1 MADRVMTDRLR
12 AEALGMGMDLVG
24 FGPVSRWK
32 DAPFLLSPPAIL
44 PTSKTVI
51 VCGIHITDTW
61 TEMGGEPEPQE
72 RSAGGWM
79 DQNSLMD
86 RVAYRLVRMLEA
98 YGHHGIAVA
107 SSNIWRY
114 RQFEGIP
121 SLFAPDLSH
130 IWASVAAGLS
140 EIGWHGIAIN
150 PEFGARTRYIS
161 VVTDAE
167 LTPTPMYDGPKL
179 CDMCGACIK
188 HCPTAALRKE
198 LQTPREVKIE
208 GKTFRYANKNIWRCA
223 WAEHFNLDL
232 DSENLKQMD
241 TVGEAEI
248 LGEIA
253 AKGTRGHERGVCQKV
268 CVPPHL
274 RTDEPSFGR
283 PGKPIAQKR
292 INRRYPDNMPTLRKL
307 RDDLSAAAIR
317 MGADLVR
324 VGPLTADLET
334 VPGYSLQKELP
345 GARTVIGLVW
355 RVPEGTW
362 DNTPMHMAAAMTYH
376 HVLLRLARLVEDCG
390 YHAASYDTWND
401 ANGLGGSLAEMLG
414 LGRQSRGNPHLVASP
429 DFGDNVW
436 LGAVVTD
443 APLDPTPPAEAAAP
457 AAPRRLDPVRLR
469 RRLEQAADSLRVA
482 RFGVAPASRFDRA
495 VGELAATVDLKAI
508 GESVEDVGKTYH
520 GVFEP
525 KIVRKT
531 VTVKTPADH
540 LPGAK
545 SVIVL
550 GLDFPEAIVANAGRP
565 EGQQI
570 GPYAFWQYQTRLEL
584 VFAAFELARIL
595 AEQGHRAVVSE
606 DMLGIQSLVASH
618 RGMLPDARCNAIEAV
633 AAGFGRIG
641 HHGALLS
648 PDHGSRMR
656 QIVIVTDAELPA
668 DAIRLGDDPCAACSV
683 CAKVCP
689 MTALGKEGFAIHLDD
704 TVVPVP
710 GVNRGRC
717 DWSKRYALCAE
728 EGPAMIGNKTDVP
741 KPVGDVT
748 IEQLAEAVLHR
759 DPVMK
764 RRPCILEACLQACP
778 FGRTLQAANGG
789 RV

>member
-1 MADRVMTDRLR
+1 MADRVMTDKLR

-32 DAPFLLSPPAIL
+32 NAPFLLSPQAIL
-44 PTSKTVI
+44 PESKTVI

-61 TEMGGEPEPQE
+61 TEMGGEPEPQD

-86 RVAYRLVRMLEA
+86 RVAYRLVRLLDA
-98 YGHHGIAVA
+98 YGYKGIAIA

-130 IWASVAAGLS
+130 ILASAAAGLS

-161 VVTDAE
+161 VVTDAQ

-179 CDMCGACIK
+179 CDMCMACVK

-198 LQTPREVKIE
+198 LLPPHEVAIE
-208 GKTFRYANKNIWRCA
+208 DKTFRYAHKNIWRCA

-232 DSENLKQMD
+232 NSENLKRMD
-241 TVGEAEI
+241 KVGEAEI

-307 RDDLSAAAIR
+307 RDDLSAAAIH

-334 VPGYSLQKELP
+334 TPGYTLGRELP
-345 GARTVIGLVW
+345 GARTVIALVW
-355 RVPEGTW
+355 RTPEGAW
-362 DNTPMHMAAAMTYH
+362 DNTPMHLAAAMNYH
-376 HVLLRLARLVEDCG
+376 HVLLRLARLVEECG
-390 YHAASYDTWND
+390 YHAASYGAWHERK
-401 ANGLGGSLAEMLG
+401 GLAGEIAAMLDLGQASARHPQLVESPEFGGE
-414 LGRQSRGNPHLVASP
+414 
-429 DFGDNVW
+429 VW

-457 AAPRRLDPVRLR
+457 ARPRRLDAVRLR
-469 RRLEQAADSLRVA
+469 RRLESLADDAHVT
-482 RFGVAPASRFDRA
+482 RFGIAPAARFDRA
-495 VGELAATVDLKAI
+495 VGELTAAVDLTAL
-508 GESVEDVGKTYH
+508 GERVDDVGVTYH

-525 KIVRKT
+525 RIVRKT
-531 VTVKTPADH
+531 AKVMRPADH
-540 LPGAK
+540 LPGAR

-550 GLDFPEAIVANAGRP
+550 GMAFPEAIVAHAGKA
-565 EGQQI
+565 ESQQI
-570 GPYAFWQYQTRLEL
+570 GPYAFWQYQTRN
-584 VFAAFELARIL
+584 ELAL
-595 AEQGHRAVVSE
+595 AALQVVKLLNEQGCRATVTE

-633 AAGFGRIG
+633 AAGFGRLG
-641 HHGALLS
+641 RHGALLS

-656 QIVIVTDAELPA
+656 QIVIVTDADLPA
-668 DAIRLGDDPCAACSV
+668 DAIRLGDDPCAACSI
-683 CAKVCP
+683 CSKVCP
-689 MTALGKEGFAIHLDD
+689 MTALGTEGFAIHLDD

-741 KPVGDVT
+741 KPAGDVT
-748 IEQLAEAVLHR
+748 IEQVAEAVLHR

-778 FGRTLQAANGG
+778 A
-789 RV
+789 

>member
-24 FGPVSRWK
+24 FGPVTRWK
-32 DAPFLLSPPAIL
+32 NAPYLLSPQAIL
-44 PTSKTVI
+44 PGSKTVI

-61 TEMGGEPEPQE
+61 TEMGGEPEPQD

-86 RVAYRLVRMLEA
+86 RVAYRLVRLLDT
-98 YGHHGIAVA
+98 YGYKGIAVA

-114 RQFEGIP
+114 RTFEGIP

-130 IWASVAAGLS
+130 ILASAAAGLS

-179 CDMCGACIK
+179 CDMCMSCVK

-198 LQTPREVKIE
+198 LLPPHEVKIE
-208 GKTFRYANKNIWRCA
+208 DKTFRYANKNIWRCA

-232 DSENLKQMD
+232 NSENLKKME

-253 AKGTRGHERGVCQKV
+253 AMGTRGHERGVCQKV

-283 PGKPIAQKR
+283 PGKSIAQNR
-292 INRRYPDNMPTLRKL
+292 INRRYPDTMPTLRKL

-324 VGPLTADLET
+324 VGPLVHDLET
-334 VPGYSLQKELP
+334 APGYTVQKELP
-345 GARTVIGLVW
+345 GARTVIGVVW
-355 RVPEGTW
+355 RAPEGTL
-362 DNTPMHMAAAMTYH
+362 TSLPMGLAAGMNYH

-390 YHAASYDTWND
+390 YHAASYSAWSERG
-401 ANGLGGSLAEMLG
+401 GLAGAFAEMLD
-414 LGRQSRGNPHLVASP
+414 LGRASAKTPRLVASP
-429 DFGDNVW
+429 EFGGDVW

-443 APLDPTPPAEAAAP
+443 APLDPTPPAAAGAP
-457 AAPRRLDPVRLR
+457 ARPRRLDPVRLR
-469 RRLEQAADSLRVA
+469 RRLEALADESHVT
-482 RFGVAPASRFDRA
+482 RFGVAPAARFDRA
-495 VGELAATVDLKAI
+495 VGELAAAVDLKAL
-508 GESVEDVGKTYH
+508 GERVDDAGVTYH

-525 KIVRKT
+525 KIVRET
-531 VTVKTPADH
+531 ARVRAPADH
-540 LPGAK
+540 LSGAK

-550 GLDFPEAIVANAGRP
+550 GLDFPEAIVAHAGKP
-565 EGQQI
+565 ENQQI
-570 GPYAFWQYQTRLEL
+570 GPYAFWQYQTRHEL
-584 VFAAFELARIL
+584 ALAAFELVKVL

-606 DMLGIQSLVASH
+606 DMLGIQSQVASH

-633 AAGFGRIG
+633 AAGFGRLG
-641 HHGALLS
+641 RHGALLS
-648 PDHGSRMR
+648 PESGSRMR

-668 DAIRLGDDPCAACSV
+668 DAIRLGDDPCATCAV
-683 CAKVCP
+683 CAETCP
-689 MTALGKEGFAIHLDD
+689 MTALDGTGFDIHLDN
-704 TVVPVP
+704 TVVRVP

-717 DWSKRYALCAE
+717 DWSKRYALCPE

-741 KPVGDVT
+741 KPAGNVT
-748 IEQLAEAVLHR
+748 IEQVAEAVLGR

-764 RRPCILEACLQACP
+764 RRPCILERCLQECP
-778 FGRTLQAANGG
+778 VGRAK
-789 RV
+789 

>member
-24 FGPVSRWK
+24 FGPVARWEN
-32 DAPFLLSPPAIL
+32 APYLLSPRAIL
-44 PTSKTVI
+44 PDSRTVI
-51 VCGIHITDTW
+51 VCGIHITDSW
-61 TEMGGEPEPQE
+61 TEMGGEPEPQD
-72 RSAGGWM
+72 RSAGGWQ

-86 RVAYRLVRMLEA
+86 RVAYRLVRLLDA
-98 YGHHGIAVA
+98 RGYKGIAIA

-130 IWASVAAGLS
+130 ILASAAAGLS

-179 CDMCGACIK
+179 CDMCMACVK

-198 LQTPREVKIE
+198 LLPPHEVKIE
-208 GKTFRYANKNIWRCA
+208 NKTFRYANKNIWRCA

-232 DSENLKQMD
+232 NSKNLLKMEK
-241 TVGEAEI
+241 VGEAEI

-283 PGKPIAQKR
+283 PGKLIAQHR

-334 VPGYSLQKELP
+334 VPGYTLTRELP

-355 RVPEGTW
+355 RAPDGAW
-362 DNTPMHMAAAMTYH
+362 DSVPMHLAASMNYH
-376 HVLLRLARLVEDCG
+376 HVLLRLARLVEECG
-390 YHAASYDTWND
+390 YHAASYSAWHERE
-401 ANGLGGSLAEMLG
+401 GLAGSLAEMLD
-414 LGRQSRGNPHLVASP
+414 LGRPSARNPHLAESAE
-429 DFGDNVW
+429 FGGDVW

-457 AAPRRLDPVRLR
+457 ARPRRLDPVRLR
-469 RRLEQAADSLRVA
+469 RRLEALADDSHVT
-482 RFGVAPASRFDRA
+482 RFGIAPAARFDRA
-495 VGELAATVDLKAI
+495 VGELSATVDLHAL
-508 GESVEDVGKTYH
+508 GERVEDVGATYH
-520 GVFEP
+520 GAFEP
-525 KIVRKT
+525 RIIRETARVLA
-531 VTVKTPADH
+531 PADH

-550 GLDFPEAIVANAGRP
+550 GLDFPEAIVAHAGRP
-565 EGQQI
+565 DSQQI
-570 GPYAFWQYQTRLEL
+570 GPYAFWQYQTRNEL
-584 VFAAFELARIL
+584 AFAAFELAKVL
-595 AEQGHRAVVSE
+595 QEQGHRAVVSE

-633 AAGFGRIG
+633 AAGFGRLG
-641 HHGALLS
+641 RHGALLS
-648 PDHGSRMR
+648 PESGSRMR

-668 DAIRLGDDPCAACSV
+668 DAIALGDDPCAACAV
-683 CAKVCP
+683 CAETCP
-689 MTALGKEGFAIHLDD
+689 MTALNEKNIKIHLDK
-704 TVVPVP
+704 TVVLVP

-717 DWSKRYALCAE
+717 DWSKRYALCPE

-741 KPVGDVT
+741 RPVGNVT
-748 IEQLAEAVLHR
+748 IEQVAEAVLKR

-764 RRPCILEACLQACP
+764 RRPCILERCLQECP
-778 FGRTLQAANGG
+778 AGRARQ
-789 RV
+789 